1 VPNGPAIRRVRGS
14 GSGDVKGHPEKGL
27 LLLYALDPAK
37 AEAEF
42 PQGTPP
48 VIAFGI
54 SFPDSEA
61 GVKVEYKV
69 NNVGWELEYGSAD

>member
-1 VPNGPAIRRVRGS
+1 M
-14 GSGDVKGHPEKGL
+14 

-37 AEAEF
+37 AKAEF
-42 PQGTPP
+42 PHDTPP

-54 SFPDSEA
+54 SFPDSKA

-69 NNVGWELEYGSAD
+69 NNVGWELEYGGSD